1 MTIYFHEYKDYVNT
15 VQITEIEVKETEKC
29 YMGNHTRISK
39 TEIDIVQPRWR
50 FPMYSLSV
58 NKKEYLHKVLQKAS
72 NDILDAEKRLSEIK
86 TKYDKIKELYNSTEE
101 TNA

>member
-1 MTIYFHEYKDYVNT
+1 MTIYLHEYKDYMNT

-29 YMGNHTRISK
+29 YMGNHTIISK
-39 TEIDIVQPRWR
+39 TEIDIIQPRWR
-50 FPMYSLSV
+50 FPMYSLQV
-58 NKKEYLHKVLQKAS
+58 NKKEYLDKVSQRVS

>member
-1 MTIYFHEYKDYVNT
+1 MTIYLHEYTDYMNT

-29 YMGNHTRISK
+29 YIGHHTRILK
-39 TEIDIVQPRWR
+39 TEIDIIQPRWR

-58 NKKEYLHKVLQKAS
+58 NKKEYLDKVLQKVS
-72 NDILDAEKRLSEIK
+72 NDILDAEKRLSKTK
-86 TKYDKIKELYNSTEE
+86 TKYDKIKELSSSMVE